1 MSAVKLIATDVRL
14 WAEDLAYGRDRVE
27 DADLNGY
34 CAIAS
39 AELHKRLTKVGIP
52 ATLHLSI
59 QSCGSCHVYCVVSD
73 YIVDV
78 TATQFRELRAHPVY
92 IIHHREGQQYYF
104 YDDTEVFKDHR
115 ALRRHQVQTGWPQH
129 QVAHK

>member
-1 MSAVKLIATDVRL
+1 MSKVRAVAEEVRD
-14 WAEDLAYGRDRVE
+14 WAEDLALKRDKYQ
-27 DADLNGY
+27 DKCLNGY

-39 AELHKRLTKVGIP
+39 AELHKRLSKEGIR

-78 TATQFRELRAHPVY
+78 TATQFRELRDQPIY

-104 YDDTEVFKDHR
+104 YDDTEVFDDHR
-115 ALRRHQVQTGWPQH
+115 ALRRHQVQTGWPQD